1 MKPLNK
7 HITNDLFPQEGKRN
21 QLPALKNNKRDRLF
35 RQTPFKLNGRKVDTK
50 WLQKPVMKVV
60 VGTPEVQVLGWPL
73 RAQALGIL
81 FMTQGSPSLL

>member
-50 WLQKPVMKVV
+50 WL
-60 VGTPEVQVLGWPL
+60 
-73 RAQALGIL
+73 
-81 FMTQGSPSLL
+81 